1 MTLRWMREMDRL
13 DAAAD
18 AGRRPATRAA
28 LRLDAMTGDWINT
41 NAESSGLRRVVVST
55 RDGGGGGGM
64 AVRPVSAGEPAPG
77 DWGTLAADAVFA
89 DGMRSDHGMAW
100 IALARTA
107 SGWESRLQ
115 ANVNLGLLVLA
126 VFHASPGRERSS
138 WFARE
143 FYRRAGDAAGPDP
156 GATAADAAAE
166 RTAAG
171 APPAGS
177 GAGGGG
183 TGGIG
188 GTGGSDETGGGGV
201 DPAPLAGTWHNTN
214 PAARGIAR
222 INLERTNGAFTA
234 RVAGVGGAAPV
245 DWGRA
250 PAIPFAHDAA
260 ARAAMAFRAAYDF
273 GFQQVE
279 LQANVKQGVLVVA
292 SFNSFAAGDP
302 RSSYFTREFFYR

>member
-1 MTLRWMREMDRL
+1 
-13 DAAAD
+13 
-18 AGRRPATRAA
+18 
-28 LRLDAMTGDWINT
+28 MTGDWINT
-41 NAESSGLRRVVVST
+41 NAESSGLRRVRVSA
-55 RDGGGGGGM
+55 GGGGGGL

-100 IALARTA
+100 MARAGTA

-126 VFHASPGRERSS
+126 VFHSSPGPERSS

-143 FYRRAGDAAGPDP
+143 FYRRAGEAAGPDP
-156 GATAADAAAE
+156 AAAAATAAGGAAAAVAE
-166 RTAAG
+166 RTAV
-171 APPAGS
+171 
-177 GAGGGG
+177 AGGGG
-183 TGGIG
+183 GASGSGTGGMGGVGGAGRG
-188 GTGGSDETGGGGV
+188 GTGGSGGDGVDGGGV

-214 PAARGIAR
+214 PAARGIGR
-222 INLERTNGAFTA
+222 IDLERTNGALTV

-250 PAIPFAHDAA
+250 PAMPFAHDSA

-292 SFNSFAAGDP
+292 SFNDFAAGDP